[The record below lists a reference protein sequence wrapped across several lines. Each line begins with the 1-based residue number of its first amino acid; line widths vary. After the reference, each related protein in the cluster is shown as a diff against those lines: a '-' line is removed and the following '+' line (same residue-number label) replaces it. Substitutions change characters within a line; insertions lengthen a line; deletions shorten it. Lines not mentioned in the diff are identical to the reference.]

1 MITYPLNIPGP
12 GGAGPGIV
20 FPGTDILVPS
30 TPGPAKANLKKF
42 DPIAE
47 VIGPFDGS
55 AQQQQYQNNWWEL
68 DLEWPEM
75 TWAQF
80 APLDAFAGALKGKL
94 GSFVWGPPLAT
105 GPQGMGLLAGVPVAT
120 GADAAGSN
128 QLHTSAWLPTQSGIL
143 LPGDFLGIPPNA
155 LVIAELQSTLISG
168 IYYIAIAG
176 NGVVP
181 PWLTFGANVW
191 LAGTGLV
198 DGGPYQVITS
208 PIVVGSVGW
217 NITLQS
223 ASALAQGTSTTGTM
237 GEAPGASA
245 VFPRLYQYVNPLP
258 LFSDGGGNATLDIF
272 PNLREAPIPGT
283 PLVLINPTGT
293 FRLAEN
299 RREAAAMKT
308 KTFNFAMKCRE
319 AI

>member
-42 DPIAE
+42 DGIGE
-47 VIGPFDGS
+47 FIGPFDGS
-55 AQQQQYQNNWWEL
+55 AQQQQFQDTHWEL
-68 DLEWPEM
+68 DLEWPEL

-80 APLDAFAGALKGKL
+80 AQLDAFAGALHGKL

-105 GPQGMGLLAGVPVAT
+105 SPQGLGLLAGLPVAT
-120 GADAAGSN
+120 GVDAPGSN
-128 QLHTSAWLPTQSGIL
+128 ELHTGAWLPNQSGIL
-143 LPGDFLGIPPNA
+143 LPGDFFGIAPNA
-155 LVIAELQSTLISG
+155 LVIADLQSSLISG

-181 PWLTFGANVW
+181 AWLTYGANVW
-191 LAGTGLV
+191 LNGTGLV

-208 PIVVGSVGW
+208 PIIPGAVGW
-217 NITLQS
+217 DITLQS
-223 ASALAQGTSTTGTM
+223 ASPLAQGTSTMGTM
-237 GEAPGASA
+237 GNASGASA
-245 VFPRLYQYVNPLP
+245 TLPRLYQYVNPLA
-258 LFSDGGGNATLDIF
+258 LYSDGGGNATLDIF
-272 PNLREAPIPGT
+272 PNLREAPSAGAS
-283 PLVLINPTGT
+283 LVLINPSGT

-299 RREAAAMKT
+299 RREAPAAKT
-308 KTFNFAMKCRE
+308 KTFTFQLKCRE